1 MKKKIISTVL
11 AATITFGVGHRVFSA
26 PLTDDQKQQ
35 MEQSQDKYSDINSK
49 IRELEDKI
57 DNLSAKIEPLFFQV
71 DKNKEEISKTEES
84 ISNVKVQIEESKKK
98 IEKQQEVLG
107 KRIRAT
113 YKSGGQA
120 NYLTALLDSNGVS
133 DFLLKIQAVSK
144 VMGMDKQVIDELTS
158 EKVKLD
164 NQVKELEDKTKKL
177 NELNSETKSKI
188 DELNKMKTEQ
198 EGAIKDMKDEQEKV
212 VGELAPLER
221 QLMEPWTSK
230 INSNSSVNDLNQ
242 AVTALRGLRNQIKTP
257 EVDKE
262 AVEAIEK
269 AKELIETKKSEEAA
283 SSAAN
288 RGGDVNTTSNNSGS
302 SSSSS
307 NGSSQSSNGGNKVNS
322 NEGNKVTPPS
332 QGAASSVVSYAYQFI
347 GRPYVFG
354 ATGPDSFDCS
364 GFTSYVYRHAV
375 GREIT
380 RTTYSQINQGR
391 AVSRDQLQP
400 GDLVFTNGVGH
411 VGIYVGG
418 GQMIHA
424 ARPGVG
430 VIVGPI
436 YNFSSARRIL

>member
-11 AATITFGVGHRVFSA
+11 AATMTFGVGHSVFA
-26 PLTDDQKQQ
+26 TPLTDDQKQQ
-35 MEQSQDKYSDINSK
+35 MEHNQDKYADINSK

-57 DNLSAKIEPLFFQV
+57 DGLSAKIEPLFFQV
-71 DKNKEEISKTEES
+71 EKNKEEISKTEES
-84 ISNVKVQIEESKKK
+84 ISTVKVQIEESKKK

-107 KRIRAT
+107 QRIRAT

-120 NYLTALLDSNGVS
+120 NYLTALLDSNGIG
-133 DFLLKIQAVSK
+133 DFLSRVQAISK

-158 EKVKLD
+158 EKEKLD
-164 NQVKELEDKTKKL
+164 SEVKELQDKTTEL
-177 NELNSETKSKI
+177 NKLNSETQSKI
-188 DELNKMKTEQ
+188 DELNKMKAEQ
-198 EGAIKDMKDEQEKV
+198 EGVIKDMKAEQEKV

-221 QLMEPWTSK
+221 QLMEPLTSK
-230 INSNSSVNDLNQ
+230 INSNSSLNDLNQ

-257 EVDKE
+257 EVDAE
-262 AVEAIEK
+262 AVQAIEK
-269 AKELIETKKSEEAA
+269 AKDLIETKKAEEAV
-283 SSAAN
+283 SSAPN
-288 RGGDVNTTSNNSGS
+288 RGGDVNTGGS
-302 SSSSS
+302 SSSAS
-307 NGSSQSSNGGNKVNS
+307 NGSSSSNSGSTVA
-322 NEGNKVTPPS
+322 PPS
-332 QGAASSVVSYAYQFI
+332 EGAASAVVSYAYQFI

-354 ATGPDSFDCS
+354 ATGPDTFDCS
-364 GFTSYVYRHAV
+364 GFTSYVYRNAV

-380 RTTYSQINQGR
+380 RTTYTQINQGR
-391 AVSRDQLQP
+391 PVSRDQLQP

>member
-11 AATITFGVGHRVFSA
+11 AATMTFGVGHSVFA
-26 PLTDDQKQQ
+26 TPLTDDQKQQ
-35 MEQSQDKYSDINSK
+35 MEQSQDKYADINSK

-57 DNLSAKIEPLFFQV
+57 DGLSAKIEPLFFQV
-71 DKNKEEISKTEES
+71 EKNKEEISKTEES
-84 ISNVKVQIEESKKK
+84 ISTVKVQIEESKKK

-107 KRIRAT
+107 QRIRAT

-120 NYLTALLDSNGVS
+120 NYLTALLDSNGIG
-133 DFLLKIQAVSK
+133 DFLSRVQAISK

-158 EKVKLD
+158 EKEKLD
-164 NQVKELEDKTKKL
+164 SQVKELEDKTAEL
-177 NELNSETKSKI
+177 NKLNSETQSKI
-188 DELNKMKTEQ
+188 DELNKMKSEQ
-198 EGAIKDMKDEQEKV
+198 EVAIKDMKSEQEKV

-221 QLMEPWTSK
+221 QLIEPWTSK
-230 INSNSSVNDLNQ
+230 INSNSSINDLNQ

-257 EVDKE
+257 EVDAE
-262 AVEAIEK
+262 AVQAIEK
-269 AKELIETKKSEEAA
+269 AKDLIETKKAEEAV
-283 SSAAN
+283 SSAPN
-288 RGGDVNTTSNNSGS
+288 RGGDVNTSGSSSNSGS
-302 SSSSS
+302 SSSS
-307 NGSSQSSNGGNKVNS
+307 NGGSTVA
-322 NEGNKVTPPS
+322 PPS
-332 QGAASSVVSYAYQFI
+332 SGAASAVVSYAYQFI

-364 GFTSYVYRHAV
+364 GFTSYVYRNAV

-391 AVSRDQLQP
+391 PVSRDQLQP

>member
-11 AATITFGVGHRVFSA
+11 AATMTFGVGHSVFA
-26 PLTDDQKQQ
+26 TPLTDDQKQQ
-35 MEQSQDKYSDINSK
+35 MEHNQDKYADINSK

-57 DNLSAKIEPLFFQV
+57 DGLSAKIEPLFFQV
-71 DKNKEEISKTEES
+71 EKNKEEISKTEES
-84 ISNVKVQIEESKKK
+84 ISTVKVQIEESKKK

-107 KRIRAT
+107 QRIRAT

-120 NYLTALLDSNGVS
+120 NYLTALLDSNGIG
-133 DFLLKIQAVSK
+133 DFLSRVQAISK

-158 EKVKLD
+158 EKEKLD
-164 NQVKELEDKTKKL
+164 SEVKELQDKTTEL
-177 NELNSETKSKI
+177 NKLNSETQSKI
-188 DELNKMKTEQ
+188 DELNKMKAEQ
-198 EGAIKDMKDEQEKV
+198 EGVIKDMKAEQEKV

-230 INSNSSVNDLNQ
+230 INSNSSLNDLNQ

-257 EVDKE
+257 EVDAE
-262 AVEAIEK
+262 AVQAIEK
-269 AKELIETKKSEEAA
+269 AKDLIETKKAEEAV
-283 SSAAN
+283 SSAPN
-288 RGGDVNTTSNNSGS
+288 RGGDVNTGGS
-302 SSSSS
+302 SSSAS
-307 NGSSQSSNGGNKVNS
+307 NGSSSSNSGSTVA
-322 NEGNKVTPPS
+322 PPS
-332 QGAASSVVSYAYQFI
+332 EGAASAVVSYAYQFI

-364 GFTSYVYRHAV
+364 GFTSYVYRNAV

-380 RTTYSQINQGR
+380 RTTYTQINQGR
-391 AVSRDQLQP
+391 PVSRDQLQP

>member
-11 AATITFGVGHRVFSA
+11 AATMTFGVGHSVFA
-26 PLTDDQKQQ
+26 TPLTDDQKQQ
-35 MEQSQDKYSDINSK
+35 MEQSQDKYADINSK

-57 DNLSAKIEPLFFQV
+57 DGLSAKIEPLFFQV
-71 DKNKEEISKTEES
+71 EKNKEEISKTEES
-84 ISNVKVQIEESKKK
+84 ISTVKVQIEESKKK

-107 KRIRAT
+107 QRIRAT

-120 NYLTALLDSNGVS
+120 NYLTALLDSNGIG
-133 DFLLKIQAVSK
+133 DFLSRVQAISK

-158 EKVKLD
+158 EKEKLD
-164 NQVKELEDKTKKL
+164 SQVKELEDKTVEL
-177 NELNSETKSKI
+177 NKLNSETQSKI
-188 DELNKMKTEQ
+188 DELNKMK
-198 EGAIKDMKDEQEKV
+198 AEQEKV

-221 QLMEPWTSK
+221 QLIEPWTSK

-257 EVDKE
+257 EVDAE
-262 AVEAIEK
+262 AVQAIEK
-269 AKELIETKKSEEAA
+269 AKDLIETKKAEEAV
-283 SSAAN
+283 SSAPN
-288 RGGDVNTTSNNSGS
+288 RGGDVNSGGS
-302 SSSSS
+302 SSSTS
-307 NGSSQSSNGGNKVNS
+307 NGSSSSNSGSTVA
-322 NEGNKVTPPS
+322 PPS
-332 QGAASSVVSYAYQFI
+332 EGAASAVVSYAYQFI

-364 GFTSYVYRHAV
+364 GFTSYVYRNAV

-380 RTTYSQINQGR
+380 RTTYTQINQGR
-391 AVSRDQLQP
+391 PVSRDQLQP

-418 GQMIHA
+418 GNMIHA

>member
-11 AATITFGVGHRVFSA
+11 AATMTFGVGHSVFA
-26 PLTDDQKQQ
+26 TPLTDDQKQQ
-35 MEQSQDKYSDINSK
+35 MEHNQDKYADINSK

-57 DNLSAKIEPLFFQV
+57 DGLSAKIEPLFFQV
-71 DKNKEEISKTEES
+71 EKNKEEISKTEES
-84 ISNVKVQIEESKKK
+84 ISTVKVQIEESKKK

-107 KRIRAT
+107 QRIRAT

-120 NYLTALLDSNGVS
+120 NYLTALLDSNGIG
-133 DFLLKIQAVSK
+133 DFLSRVQAISK

-158 EKVKLD
+158 EKEKLD
-164 NQVKELEDKTKKL
+164 SEVKELQDKTTEL
-177 NELNSETKSKI
+177 NKLNSETQSKI
-188 DELNKMKTEQ
+188 DELNKMKAEQ
-198 EGAIKDMKDEQEKV
+198 EGVIKDMKAEQEKV

-230 INSNSSVNDLNQ
+230 INSNSSLNDLNQ

-257 EVDKE
+257 EVDAE
-262 AVEAIEK
+262 AVQAIEK
-269 AKELIETKKSEEAA
+269 AKDLIETKKAEEAV
-283 SSAAN
+283 SSTPN
-288 RGGDVNTTSNNSGS
+288 RGGDVNSGGS
-302 SSSSS
+302 SSSTS
-307 NGSSQSSNGGNKVNS
+307 NGSSSSNSGSTVA
-322 NEGNKVTPPS
+322 PPS
-332 QGAASSVVSYAYQFI
+332 EGAASAVVSYAYQFI

-354 ATGPDSFDCS
+354 ATGPDTFDCS
-364 GFTSYVYRHAV
+364 GFTSYVYRNAV

-380 RTTYSQINQGR
+380 RTTYTQINQGR
-391 AVSRDQLQP
+391 PVSRDQLQP
-400 GDLVFTNGVGH
+400 GDLVFTNGVEH

>member
-11 AATITFGVGHRVFSA
+11 AATMTFGVGHSVFA
-26 PLTDDQKQQ
+26 TPLTDDQKQQ
-35 MEQSQDKYSDINSK
+35 MEQGQDKYADINSK

-57 DNLSAKIEPLFFQV
+57 DGLSAKIEPLFFQV
-71 DKNKEEISKTEES
+71 EKNKEEMAKTEES
-84 ISNVKVQIEESKKK
+84 ISTVKGQIEESKKK

-107 KRIRAT
+107 QRIRAT

-120 NYLTALLDSNGVS
+120 NYLTALLDSNGIG
-133 DFLLKIQAVSK
+133 DFLSRVQAISK

-158 EKVKLD
+158 EKEKLD
-164 NQVKELEDKTKKL
+164 SQVKELEDKTAEL
-177 NELNSETKSKI
+177 NKLNSETQSKI
-188 DELNKMKTEQ
+188 DELNKMKAEQ
-198 EGAIKDMKDEQEKV
+198 EGVIKDMKAEQEKV

-230 INSNSSVNDLNQ
+230 INSNSSINDLNQ

-257 EVDKE
+257 EVDAE
-262 AVEAIEK
+262 AVQAIEK
-269 AKELIETKKSEEAA
+269 AKDLIETKKAEEAV
-283 SSAAN
+283 SSAPN
-288 RGGDVNTTSNNSGS
+288 RGGDVNTGGS

-307 NGSSQSSNGGNKVNS
+307 NGSSSSNSGGSTVA
-322 NEGNKVTPPS
+322 PPS
-332 QGAASSVVSYAYQFI
+332 EGAASAVVSYAYQFI

-364 GFTSYVYRHAV
+364 GFTSYVYRNAV

-391 AVSRDQLQP
+391 PVSRDQLQP
-400 GDLVFTNGVGH
+400 GDLVFTNGVEH

-436 YNFSSARRIL
+436 YNYSSARRIL

>member
-11 AATITFGVGHRVFSA
+11 AATMTFGVGHSVFA
-26 PLTDDQKQQ
+26 TPLTDDQKQQ
-35 MEQSQDKYSDINSK
+35 MEQSQDKYADINSK

-57 DNLSAKIEPLFFQV
+57 DGLSAKIEPLFFQV
-71 DKNKEEISKTEES
+71 EKNKEEIAKTEES
-84 ISNVKVQIEESKKK
+84 ISTVKGQIEESKKK

-107 KRIRAT
+107 QRIRAT

-120 NYLTALLDSNGVS
+120 SYLTALLDSNGIG
-133 DFLLKIQAVSK
+133 DFLSKAQAISK

-158 EKVKLD
+158 EKEKLD
-164 NQVKELEDKTKKL
+164 SQVKELEDKTAEL
-177 NELNSETKSKI
+177 NKLNSETQSKI
-188 DELNKMKTEQ
+188 DELNKMKSEQ
-198 EGAIKDMKDEQEKV
+198 EVAIKDMKSEQEKV

-221 QLMEPWTSK
+221 QLIEPWTSK
-230 INSNSSVNDLNQ
+230 INSNSSINDLNQ

-257 EVDKE
+257 EVDAE
-262 AVEAIEK
+262 AVQAIEK
-269 AKELIETKKSEEAA
+269 AKDLIETKKAQEAV
-283 SSAAN
+283 SSAPN
-288 RGGDVNTTSNNSGS
+288 RGGDVNTGGSSSNSGS
-302 SSSSS
+302 SSSS
-307 NGSSQSSNGGNKVNS
+307 NGGSTVA
-322 NEGNKVTPPS
+322 PPS
-332 QGAASSVVSYAYQFI
+332 SGAASAVVSYAYQFI

-364 GFTSYVYRHAV
+364 GFTSYVYRNAV

-391 AVSRDQLQP
+391 PVSRDQLQP

>member
-11 AATITFGVGHRVFSA
+11 AATMTFGVGHSVFA
-26 PLTDDQKQQ
+26 TPLTDDQKQQ
-35 MEQSQDKYSDINSK
+35 MEQSQDKYADINSK

-57 DNLSAKIEPLFFQV
+57 DGLSAKIEPLFFQV
-71 DKNKEEISKTEES
+71 EKNKEEISKTEES
-84 ISNVKVQIEESKKK
+84 ISTVKVQIEESKKK

-107 KRIRAT
+107 QRIRAT

-120 NYLTALLDSNGVS
+120 NYLTALLDSNGIG
-133 DFLLKIQAVSK
+133 DFLSRVQAISK

-158 EKVKLD
+158 EKEKLD
-164 NQVKELEDKTKKL
+164 SQVKELEDKTAEL
-177 NELNSETKSKI
+177 NKLNSETQSKI
-188 DELNKMKTEQ
+188 DELNKMKSEQ
-198 EGAIKDMKDEQEKV
+198 EGAIKDMKAEQEKV

-221 QLMEPWTSK
+221 QLIEPWTSK

-257 EVDKE
+257 EVDSE
-262 AVEAIEK
+262 AVQAIEK
-269 AKELIETKKSEEAA
+269 AKDLIETKKAEEAV
-283 SSAAN
+283 SSAPN
-288 RGGDVNTTSNNSGS
+288 RGGDVNSGGS
-302 SSSSS
+302 SSSNS
-307 NGSSQSSNGGNKVNS
+307 GSTVA
-322 NEGNKVTPPS
+322 PPS
-332 QGAASSVVSYAYQFI
+332 EGAASAVVSYAYQFI

-364 GFTSYVYRHAV
+364 GFTSYVYRNAV

-380 RTTYSQINQGR
+380 RTTYTQINQGR
-391 AVSRDQLQP
+391 PVSRDQLQP

>member
-11 AATITFGVGHRVFSA
+11 AATMTFGVGHSVFA
-26 PLTDDQKQQ
+26 TPLTDDQKQQ
-35 MEQSQDKYSDINSK
+35 MEHNQDKYADINSK

-57 DNLSAKIEPLFFQV
+57 DGLSAKIEPLFFQV
-71 DKNKEEISKTEES
+71 EKNKEEISKTEES
-84 ISNVKVQIEESKKK
+84 ISTVKVQIEESKKK

-107 KRIRAT
+107 QRIRAT

-120 NYLTALLDSNGVS
+120 NYLTALLDSNGIG
-133 DFLLKIQAVSK
+133 DFLSRVQAISK

-158 EKVKLD
+158 EKEKLD
-164 NQVKELEDKTKKL
+164 SEVKELQDKTTEL
-177 NELNSETKSKI
+177 NKLNSETQSKI
-188 DELNKMKTEQ
+188 DELNKMKAEQ
-198 EGAIKDMKDEQEKV
+198 EGVIKDMKAEQEKV
-212 VGELAPLER
+212 VGELAPLEK
-221 QLMEPWTSK
+221 QLIEPWTSK
-230 INSNSSVNDLNQ
+230 INSNSSLNDLNQ

-257 EVDKE
+257 EVDAE
-262 AVEAIEK
+262 AVQAIEK
-269 AKELIETKKSEEAA
+269 AKDLIETKKAEEAV
-283 SSAAN
+283 SSAPN
-288 RGGDVNTTSNNSGS
+288 RGGDVNSGGSASSTSNGS
-302 SSSSS
+302 SSSNS
-307 NGSSQSSNGGNKVNS
+307 GSTVA
-322 NEGNKVTPPS
+322 PPS
-332 QGAASSVVSYAYQFI
+332 EGAASAVVSYAYQFI

-354 ATGPDSFDCS
+354 ATGPDTFDCS
-364 GFTSYVYRHAV
+364 GFTSYVYRNAV

-391 AVSRDQLQP
+391 PVSRDQLQP

>member
-11 AATITFGVGHRVFSA
+11 AATMTFGVGHSVFA
-26 PLTDDQKQQ
+26 TPLTDDQKQQ
-35 MEQSQDKYSDINSK
+35 MEQGQDKYADINSK

-57 DNLSAKIEPLFFQV
+57 DGLSAKIEPLFFQV
-71 DKNKEEISKTEES
+71 EKNKEEIAKTEES
-84 ISNVKVQIEESKKK
+84 ISTVKGQIEESKKK

-107 KRIRAT
+107 QRIRAT

-120 NYLTALLDSNGVS
+120 NYLTALLDSNGIG
-133 DFLLKIQAVSK
+133 DFLSRVQAISK

-158 EKVKLD
+158 EKEKLD
-164 NQVKELEDKTKKL
+164 SQVKELEDKTAEL
-177 NELNSETKSKI
+177 NKLNSETQSKI
-188 DELNKMKTEQ
+188 DELNKMKAEQ
-198 EGAIKDMKDEQEKV
+198 EGVIKDMKAEQEKV

-230 INSNSSVNDLNQ
+230 INSNSSINDLNQ

-257 EVDKE
+257 EVDAE
-262 AVEAIEK
+262 AVQAIEK
-269 AKELIETKKSEEAA
+269 AKDLIETKKAEEAV
-283 SSAAN
+283 SSAPN
-288 RGGDVNTTSNNSGS
+288 RGGDVNTGGS
-302 SSSSS
+302 SSSAS
-307 NGSSQSSNGGNKVNS
+307 NGSSSSNSGGSTVA
-322 NEGNKVTPPS
+322 PPS
-332 QGAASSVVSYAYQFI
+332 EGAASAVVSYAYQFI

-364 GFTSYVYRHAV
+364 GFTSYVYRNAV

-391 AVSRDQLQP
+391 PVSRDQLQP
-400 GDLVFTNGVGH
+400 GDLVFTNGVEH

-436 YNFSSARRIL
+436 YNYSSARRIL

>member
-11 AATITFGVGHRVFSA
+11 AATMTFGVGHSVFA
-26 PLTDDQKQQ
+26 TPLTDDQKQQ
-35 MEQSQDKYSDINSK
+35 MEHNQDKYADINSK

-57 DNLSAKIEPLFFQV
+57 DGLSAKIEPLFFQV
-71 DKNKEEISKTEES
+71 EKNKEEISKTEES
-84 ISNVKVQIEESKKK
+84 ISTVKVQIEESKKK

-107 KRIRAT
+107 QRIRAT

-120 NYLTALLDSNGVS
+120 NYLTALLDSNGIG
-133 DFLLKIQAVSK
+133 DFLSRVQAISK

-158 EKVKLD
+158 EKEKLD
-164 NQVKELEDKTKKL
+164 SEVKELQDKTTEL
-177 NELNSETKSKI
+177 NKLNSETQSKI
-188 DELNKMKTEQ
+188 DELNKMKAEQ
-198 EGAIKDMKDEQEKV
+198 EGVIKDMKAEQEKV

-230 INSNSSVNDLNQ
+230 INSNSSLNDLNQ

-257 EVDKE
+257 EVDAE
-262 AVEAIEK
+262 AVQAIEK
-269 AKELIETKKSEEAA
+269 AKDLIETKKAEEAV
-283 SSAAN
+283 SSAPN
-288 RGGDVNTTSNNSGS
+288 RGGDVNTGGS
-302 SSSSS
+302 SSSAS
-307 NGSSQSSNGGNKVNS
+307 NGSSSSNSGSTVA
-322 NEGNKVTPPS
+322 PPS
-332 QGAASSVVSYAYQFI
+332 EGAASAVVSYAYQFI

-354 ATGPDSFDCS
+354 ATGPDTFDCS
-364 GFTSYVYRHAV
+364 GFTSYVYRNTV
-375 GREIT
+375 GWEIT
-380 RTTYSQINQGR
+380 RTTYTLINQGR
-391 AVSRDQLQP
+391 PVSRDQLQP

>member
-11 AATITFGVGHRVFSA
+11 AATMTFGVGHSVFA
-26 PLTDDQKQQ
+26 TPLTDDQKQQ
-35 MEQSQDKYSDINSK
+35 MEHNQDKYADINSK

-57 DNLSAKIEPLFFQV
+57 DGLSAKIEPLFFQV
-71 DKNKEEISKTEES
+71 EKNKEEISKTEES
-84 ISNVKVQIEESKKK
+84 ISTVKVQIEESKKK

-107 KRIRAT
+107 QRIRAT

-120 NYLTALLDSNGVS
+120 NYLTALLDSNGIG
-133 DFLLKIQAVSK
+133 DFLSRVQAISK

-158 EKVKLD
+158 EKEKLD
-164 NQVKELEDKTKKL
+164 SEVKELQDKTTEL
-177 NELNSETKSKI
+177 NKLNSETQSKI
-188 DELNKMKTEQ
+188 DELNKMKAEQ
-198 EGAIKDMKDEQEKV
+198 EGVIKDMKAEQEKV

-230 INSNSSVNDLNQ
+230 INSNSSLNDLNQ

-257 EVDKE
+257 EVDAE
-262 AVEAIEK
+262 AVQAIEK
-269 AKELIETKKSEEAA
+269 AKDLIETKKAEEAV
-283 SSAAN
+283 SSAPN
-288 RGGDVNTTSNNSGS
+288 RGGDVNTGGS
-302 SSSSS
+302 SSSAS
-307 NGSSQSSNGGNKVNS
+307 NGSLSSNSGSTVA
-322 NEGNKVTPPS
+322 PPS
-332 QGAASSVVSYAYQFI
+332 EGAASAVVSYAYQFI

-354 ATGPDSFDCS
+354 ATGPDTFDCS
-364 GFTSYVYRHAV
+364 GFTSYVYRNAV

-380 RTTYSQINQGR
+380 RTTYTQINQGR
-391 AVSRDQLQP
+391 PVSRDQLQP
-400 GDLVFTNGVGH
+400 GDLVFTNGVEH

>member
-11 AATITFGVGHRVFSA
+11 AATMTFGVGHSVFA
-26 PLTDDQKQQ
+26 TPLTDDQKQQ
-35 MEQSQDKYSDINSK
+35 MEQGQDKYADINSK

-57 DNLSAKIEPLFFQV
+57 DGLSAKIEPLFFQV
-71 DKNKEEISKTEES
+71 EKNKEEIAKTEES
-84 ISNVKVQIEESKKK
+84 ISTVKGQIEESKKK

-107 KRIRAT
+107 QRIRAT

-120 NYLTALLDSNGVS
+120 NYLTALLDSNGIG
-133 DFLLKIQAVSK
+133 DFLSRVQAISK

-158 EKVKLD
+158 EKEKLD
-164 NQVKELEDKTKKL
+164 SQVKELEDKTAEL
-177 NELNSETKSKI
+177 NKLNSETQSKI
-188 DELNKMKTEQ
+188 DELNKMKAEQ
-198 EGAIKDMKDEQEKV
+198 EGVIKDMKAEQEKV

-221 QLMEPWTSK
+221 QLIEPWTSK

-257 EVDKE
+257 EVDAE
-262 AVEAIEK
+262 AVQAIEK
-269 AKELIETKKSEEAA
+269 AKDLIETKKAEEAV
-283 SSAAN
+283 SSAPN
-288 RGGDVNTTSNNSGS
+288 RGGDVNTGGS
-302 SSSSS
+302 SSSAS
-307 NGSSQSSNGGNKVNS
+307 NGSSSSNSGGSTVA
-322 NEGNKVTPPS
+322 PPS
-332 QGAASSVVSYAYQFI
+332 EGAASAVVSYAYQFI

-364 GFTSYVYRHAV
+364 GFTSYVYRNAV

-391 AVSRDQLQP
+391 PVSRDQLQP
-400 GDLVFTNGVGH
+400 GDLVFTNGVEH

>member
-11 AATITFGVGHRVFSA
+11 AATMTFGVGHSVLA
-26 PLTDDQKQQ
+26 TPLTDDQKQQ
-35 MEQSQDKYSDINSK
+35 MEQSQDKYADINSK

-57 DNLSAKIEPLFFQV
+57 DGLSAKIEPLFFQV
-71 DKNKEEISKTEES
+71 EKNKEEIAKTEES
-84 ISNVKVQIEESKKK
+84 ISTVKVQIEESKKK

-107 KRIRAT
+107 QRIRAT

-120 NYLTALLDSNGVS
+120 NYLTALLDSNGIG
-133 DFLLKIQAVSK
+133 DFLSRVQAISK

-158 EKVKLD
+158 EKEKLD
-164 NQVKELEDKTKKL
+164 SQVKELEDKTAEINK
-177 NELNSETKSKI
+177 LNSETESKI
-188 DELNKMKTEQ
+188 DELNKMKAEQ
-198 EGAIKDMKDEQEKV
+198 EGVIKDMKAEQEKV

-221 QLMEPWTSK
+221 QLIEPWTSK
-230 INSNSSVNDLNQ
+230 INSNSSINDLNQ
-242 AVTALRGLRNQIKTP
+242 AVTALRGLRNQIKTT
-257 EVDKE
+257 EVDAE
-262 AVEAIEK
+262 AVQAIEK
-269 AKELIETKKSEEAA
+269 AKDLIETKKAEEAV
-283 SSAAN
+283 SSAPN
-288 RGGDVNTTSNNSGS
+288 RGGDVNTGGS
-302 SSSSS
+302 SSSAS
-307 NGSSQSSNGGNKVNS
+307 NGSSSSNSGSTVA
-322 NEGNKVTPPS
+322 PPS
-332 QGAASSVVSYAYQFI
+332 EGAASAVVSYAYQFI

-364 GFTSYVYRHAV
+364 GFTSYVYRNAV

-391 AVSRDQLQP
+391 PVSRDQLQP
-400 GDLVFTNGVGH
+400 GDLIFTNGVEH

-436 YNFSSARRIL
+436 YHFSSARRIL

>member
-11 AATITFGVGHRVFSA
+11 AATMTFGVGHSVFA
-26 PLTDDQKQQ
+26 TPLTDDQKQQ
-35 MEQSQDKYSDINSK
+35 MEQGQDKYADINSK

-57 DNLSAKIEPLFFQV
+57 DGLSAKIEPLFFQV
-71 DKNKEEISKTEES
+71 EKNKEEIAKTEES
-84 ISNVKVQIEESKKK
+84 ISTVKGQIEESKKK

-107 KRIRAT
+107 QRIRAT

-120 NYLTALLDSNGVS
+120 NYLTALLDSNGIG
-133 DFLLKIQAVSK
+133 DFLSRVQAISK

-158 EKVKLD
+158 EKEKLD
-164 NQVKELEDKTKKL
+164 SQVKELEDKTAEL
-177 NELNSETKSKI
+177 NKLNSETQSKI
-188 DELNKMKTEQ
+188 DELNKMKAEQ
-198 EGAIKDMKDEQEKV
+198 EGVIKDMKAEQEKV

-230 INSNSSVNDLNQ
+230 INSNSSINDLNQ

-257 EVDKE
+257 EVDAE
-262 AVEAIEK
+262 AVQAIEK
-269 AKELIETKKSEEAA
+269 AKDLIETKKAEEAV
-283 SSAAN
+283 SSAPN
-288 RGGDVNTTSNNSGS
+288 RGGNVNTGGS
-302 SSSSS
+302 SSSAS
-307 NGSSQSSNGGNKVNS
+307 NGSSSSNSGGSTVA
-322 NEGNKVTPPS
+322 PPS
-332 QGAASSVVSYAYQFI
+332 EGAASAVVSYAYQFI

-364 GFTSYVYRHAV
+364 GFTSYVYRNAV

-391 AVSRDQLQP
+391 PVSRDQLQP
-400 GDLVFTNGVGH
+400 GDLVFTNGVEH

-436 YNFSSARRIL
+436 YNYSSARRIL

>member
-11 AATITFGVGHRVFSA
+11 AATMTFGVGHSVFA
-26 PLTDDQKQQ
+26 TPLTDDQKQQ
-35 MEQSQDKYSDINSK
+35 MEHNQDKYADINSK

-57 DNLSAKIEPLFFQV
+57 DGLSAKIEPLFFQV
-71 DKNKEEISKTEES
+71 EKNKEEISKTEES
-84 ISNVKVQIEESKKK
+84 ISTVKVQIEESKKK

-107 KRIRAT
+107 QRIRAT

-120 NYLTALLDSNGVS
+120 NYLTALLDSNGIG
-133 DFLLKIQAVSK
+133 DFLSRVQAISK

-158 EKVKLD
+158 EKEKLD
-164 NQVKELEDKTKKL
+164 SEVKELQDKTTEL
-177 NELNSETKSKI
+177 NKLNSETQSKI
-188 DELNKMKTEQ
+188 DELNKMKAEQ
-198 EGAIKDMKDEQEKV
+198 EGVIKDMKAEQEKV

-230 INSNSSVNDLNQ
+230 INSNSSLNDLNQ

-257 EVDKE
+257 EVDAE
-262 AVEAIEK
+262 AVQAIEK
-269 AKELIETKKSEEAA
+269 AKDLIETKKAEEAV
-283 SSAAN
+283 SSAPN
-288 RGGDVNTTSNNSGS
+288 RGGDVNTGGS
-302 SSSSS
+302 SSSAS
-307 NGSSQSSNGGNKVNS
+307 NGSSSSNSGSTVA
-322 NEGNKVTPPS
+322 PPS
-332 QGAASSVVSYAYQFI
+332 EGAASAVVSYAYQFI

-354 ATGPDSFDCS
+354 ATGPDTFDCS
-364 GFTSYVYRHAV
+364 GFTSYVYRNAV

-380 RTTYSQINQGR
+380 RITYTQINQGR
-391 AVSRDQLQP
+391 PVSRDQLQP
-400 GDLVFTNGVGH
+400 GDLVFTNGVEH

>member
-11 AATITFGVGHRVFSA
+11 AATMTFGVGHSVFA
-26 PLTDDQKQQ
+26 TPLTDDQKQQ
-35 MEQSQDKYSDINSK
+35 MEQSQDKYADINSK

-57 DNLSAKIEPLFFQV
+57 DGLSAKIEPLFFQV
-71 DKNKEEISKTEES
+71 EKNKEEIAKTEES
-84 ISNVKVQIEESKKK
+84 ISTVKGQIEESKKK

-107 KRIRAT
+107 QRIRAT

-120 NYLTALLDSNGVS
+120 SYLTALLDSNGIG
-133 DFLLKIQAVSK
+133 DFLSKVQAISK

-158 EKVKLD
+158 EKEKLD
-164 NQVKELEDKTKKL
+164 SQVKELEDKTAEL
-177 NELNSETKSKI
+177 NKLNSETQSKI
-188 DELNKMKTEQ
+188 DELNKMKSEQ
-198 EGAIKDMKDEQEKV
+198 EVAIKDMKSEQEKV

-221 QLMEPWTSK
+221 QLIEPWTSK
-230 INSNSSVNDLNQ
+230 INSNSSINDLNQ

-257 EVDKE
+257 EVDAE
-262 AVEAIEK
+262 AVQAIEK
-269 AKELIETKKSEEAA
+269 AKDLIETKKAQEAV
-283 SSAAN
+283 SSAPN
-288 RGGDVNTTSNNSGS
+288 RGGDVNTGGSSSNSGS
-302 SSSSS
+302 SSSS
-307 NGSSQSSNGGNKVNS
+307 NGGSTVA
-322 NEGNKVTPPS
+322 PPS
-332 QGAASSVVSYAYQFI
+332 SGAASAVVSYAYQFI

-364 GFTSYVYRHAV
+364 GFTSYVYRNAV

-391 AVSRDQLQP
+391 PVSRDQLQP

>member
-11 AATITFGVGHRVFSA
+11 AATMTFGVGHSVFA
-26 PLTDDQKQQ
+26 TPLTDDQKQQ
-35 MEQSQDKYSDINSK
+35 MEQSQDKYADINSK

-57 DNLSAKIEPLFFQV
+57 DGLSAKIEPLFFQV
-71 DKNKEEISKTEES
+71 EKNKEEISKTEES
-84 ISNVKVQIEESKKK
+84 ISTVKVQIEESKKK

-107 KRIRAT
+107 QRIRAT

-120 NYLTALLDSNGVS
+120 NYLTALLDSNGIG
-133 DFLLKIQAVSK
+133 DFLSRVQAISK

-158 EKVKLD
+158 EKEKLD
-164 NQVKELEDKTKKL
+164 SQVKELEDKTAEL
-177 NELNSETKSKI
+177 NKLNSETQSKI
-188 DELNKMKTEQ
+188 DELNKMKAEQ
-198 EGAIKDMKDEQEKV
+198 EGVIKDMKAEQEKV

-230 INSNSSVNDLNQ
+230 INSNSSINDLNQ

-257 EVDKE
+257 EVDAE
-262 AVEAIEK
+262 AVQAIEK
-269 AKELIETKKSEEAA
+269 AKDLIETKKAEEAV
-283 SSAAN
+283 SSAPN
-288 RGGDVNTTSNNSGS
+288 RGGDVNTGGS
-302 SSSSS
+302 SSSAS
-307 NGSSQSSNGGNKVNS
+307 NGSSSSNSGGSTVA
-322 NEGNKVTPPS
+322 PPS
-332 QGAASSVVSYAYQFI
+332 EGAASAVVSYAYQFI

-354 ATGPDSFDCS
+354 ATCPDSFDCS
-364 GFTSYVYRHAV
+364 GFTSYVYRNAV

-391 AVSRDQLQP
+391 PVSRDQLQP
-400 GDLVFTNGVGH
+400 GDLVFTNGVEH

-436 YNFSSARRIL
+436 YNYSSARRIL

>member
-11 AATITFGVGHRVFSA
+11 AATMTFGVGHSVFA
-26 PLTDDQKQQ
+26 TPLTDDQKQQ
-35 MEQSQDKYSDINSK
+35 MEQSQDKYADINSK

-57 DNLSAKIEPLFFQV
+57 DGLSAKIEPLFFQV
-71 DKNKEEISKTEES
+71 EKNKEEISKTEES
-84 ISNVKVQIEESKKK
+84 ISTVKVQIEESKKK

-107 KRIRAT
+107 QRIRAT

-120 NYLTALLDSNGVS
+120 NYLTALLDSNGIG
-133 DFLLKIQAVSK
+133 DFLSRVQAISK

-158 EKVKLD
+158 EKEKLD
-164 NQVKELEDKTKKL
+164 SQVKELEDKTAEL
-177 NELNSETKSKI
+177 NKLNSETQSKI
-188 DELNKMKTEQ
+188 DELNKMKAEQ
-198 EGAIKDMKDEQEKV
+198 EGAIKDMKAEQEKV

-221 QLMEPWTSK
+221 QLIEPWTSK

-257 EVDKE
+257 EVDAE
-262 AVEAIEK
+262 AVQAIEK
-269 AKELIETKKSEEAA
+269 AKDLIETKKAEEAV
-283 SSAAN
+283 SSAPN
-288 RGGDVNTTSNNSGS
+288 RGGDVNSGGS
-302 SSSSS
+302 SSSTS
-307 NGSSQSSNGGNKVNS
+307 GSTVA
-322 NEGNKVTPPS
+322 PPS
-332 QGAASSVVSYAYQFI
+332 EGAASAVVSYAYQFI

-364 GFTSYVYRHAV
+364 GFTSYVYRNAV

-380 RTTYSQINQGR
+380 RTTYTQINQGR
-391 AVSRDQLQP
+391 PVSRDQLQP

>member
-11 AATITFGVGHRVFSA
+11 AATMTFGVGHSVFA
-26 PLTDDQKQQ
+26 TPLTDDQKQQ
-35 MEQSQDKYSDINSK
+35 MEQSQDKYADINSK

-57 DNLSAKIEPLFFQV
+57 DGLSAKIEPLFFQV
-71 DKNKEEISKTEES
+71 EKNKEEIAKTEES
-84 ISNVKVQIEESKKK
+84 ISTVKVQIEESKKK

-107 KRIRAT
+107 QRIRAT

-120 NYLTALLDSNGVS
+120 NYLTTLLDSNGIG
-133 DFLLKIQAVSK
+133 DFLSRVQAISK

-158 EKVKLD
+158 EKEKLD
-164 NQVKELEDKTKKL
+164 SQVKELEDKTAEL
-177 NELNSETKSKI
+177 NKLNSETQSKI
-188 DELNKMKTEQ
+188 DELNKMKAEQ
-198 EGAIKDMKDEQEKV
+198 EGVIKDMKAEQEKV

-221 QLMEPWTSK
+221 QLIEPWTSK

-257 EVDKE
+257 EVDAE
-262 AVEAIEK
+262 AVQAIEK
-269 AKELIETKKSEEAA
+269 AKDLIETKKAEESV
-283 SSAAN
+283 SSAPN
-288 RGGDVNTTSNNSGS
+288 RGGDVNTGGS

-307 NGSSQSSNGGNKVNS
+307 NGSSSSNSGSTVA
-322 NEGNKVTPPS
+322 PPS
-332 QGAASSVVSYAYQFI
+332 EGAASAVVSYAYQFI

-364 GFTSYVYRHAV
+364 GFTSYVYRNAV

>member
-11 AATITFGVGHRVFSA
+11 AATMTFGVGHSVFA
-26 PLTDDQKQQ
+26 TPLTDDQKQQ
-35 MEQSQDKYSDINSK
+35 MEQGQDKYADINSK

-57 DNLSAKIEPLFFQV
+57 DGLSAKIEPLFFQV
-71 DKNKEEISKTEES
+71 EKNKEEIAKTEES
-84 ISNVKVQIEESKKK
+84 ISTVKGQIEESKKK

-107 KRIRAT
+107 QRIRAT

-120 NYLTALLDSNGVS
+120 SYLTALLDSNGIG
-133 DFLLKIQAVSK
+133 DLLSRVQAISK

-158 EKVKLD
+158 EKEKLD
-164 NQVKELEDKTKKL
+164 SQVKELEDKTSEL
-177 NELNSETKSKI
+177 NKLNSETQSKI
-188 DELNKMKTEQ
+188 DELNKMKAEQ
-198 EGAIKDMKDEQEKV
+198 EGVIKDMKAEQEKV

-221 QLMEPWTSK
+221 QLIEQWTSK
-230 INSNSSVNDLNQ
+230 INSNSSINDLNQ
-242 AVTALRGLRNQIKTP
+242 AMTALRGLRNQIKTP
-257 EVDKE
+257 EVDAE
-262 AVEAIEK
+262 AVQAIEK
-269 AKELIETKKSEEAA
+269 AKDLIETKKAEEAV
-283 SSAAN
+283 SSAPN
-288 RGGDVNTTSNNSGS
+288 RGGDVNTGGS
-302 SSSSS
+302 SSSAS
-307 NGSSQSSNGGNKVNS
+307 NGSSSSNSGSTVA
-322 NEGNKVTPPS
+322 PPS
-332 QGAASSVVSYAYQFI
+332 EGAASAVVSYAYQFI

-364 GFTSYVYRHAV
+364 GFTSYVYRNAV

-380 RTTYSQINQGR
+380 RTTYTQINQGR
-391 AVSRDQLQP
+391 PVSRDQLQP

>member
-11 AATITFGVGHRVFSA
+11 AATMTFGVGHSVFA
-26 PLTDDQKQQ
+26 TPLTDDQKQQ
-35 MEQSQDKYSDINSK
+35 MEQSQDKYADINSK

-57 DNLSAKIEPLFFQV
+57 DGLSAKIEPLFFQV
-71 DKNKEEISKTEES
+71 EKNKEEISKTEES
-84 ISNVKVQIEESKKK
+84 ISTVKVQIEESKKK

-107 KRIRAT
+107 QRIRAT

-120 NYLTALLDSNGVS
+120 NYLTALLDSNGIG
-133 DFLLKIQAVSK
+133 DFLSRVQAISK

-158 EKVKLD
+158 EKEKLD
-164 NQVKELEDKTKKL
+164 SQVKELEDKTAEL
-177 NELNSETKSKI
+177 NKLNSETQSKI
-188 DELNKMKTEQ
+188 DELNKMKAEQ
-198 EGAIKDMKDEQEKV
+198 EGAIKDMKAEQEKV

-221 QLMEPWTSK
+221 QLIETWTSK
-230 INSNSSVNDLNQ
+230 INSNSSINDLNQ

-257 EVDKE
+257 EVDAE
-262 AVEAIEK
+262 AVQAIEK
-269 AKELIETKKSEEAA
+269 AKDLIETKKAEEAV
-283 SSAAN
+283 SSAPN
-288 RGGDVNTTSNNSGS
+288 RGGDVNTGGSSSNSGS
-302 SSSSS
+302 SSSS
-307 NGSSQSSNGGNKVNS
+307 NGGSTVA
-322 NEGNKVTPPS
+322 PPS
-332 QGAASSVVSYAYQFI
+332 EGAASAVVSYAYQFI

-364 GFTSYVYRHAV
+364 GFTSYVYRNAV

-380 RTTYSQINQGR
+380 RITYSQINQGR
-391 AVSRDQLQP
+391 PVSRDQLQP

>member
-11 AATITFGVGHRVFSA
+11 AATMTFGVGHSVFA
-26 PLTDDQKQQ
+26 TPLTDDQKQQ
-35 MEQSQDKYSDINSK
+35 MEQGQDKYADINSK

-57 DNLSAKIEPLFFQV
+57 DGLSAKIEPLFFQV
-71 DKNKEEISKTEES
+71 EKNKEEMAKTEES
-84 ISNVKVQIEESKKK
+84 ISTVKGQIEESKKK

-107 KRIRAT
+107 QRIRAT

-120 NYLTALLDSNGVS
+120 NYLTALLDSNGIG
-133 DFLLKIQAVSK
+133 DFLSRVQAISK

-158 EKVKLD
+158 EKEKLD
-164 NQVKELEDKTKKL
+164 SQVKELEDKTAEL
-177 NELNSETKSKI
+177 NKLNSETQSKI
-188 DELNKMKTEQ
+188 DELNKMKAEQ
-198 EGAIKDMKDEQEKV
+198 EGVIKDMKAEQEKV

-230 INSNSSVNDLNQ
+230 INSNSSINDLNQ

-257 EVDKE
+257 EVDAE
-262 AVEAIEK
+262 AVQAIEK
-269 AKELIETKKSEEAA
+269 AKDLIETKKAEEAV
-283 SSAAN
+283 SSAPN
-288 RGGDVNTTSNNSGS
+288 RGGDVNTGGS
-302 SSSSS
+302 SSSAS
-307 NGSSQSSNGGNKVNS
+307 NGSSSSNSGGSTVA
-322 NEGNKVTPPS
+322 PPS
-332 QGAASSVVSYAYQFI
+332 EGAASAVVSYAYQFI

-364 GFTSYVYRHAV
+364 GFTSYVYRNAV

-391 AVSRDQLQP
+391 PVSRDQLQP
-400 GDLVFTNGVGH
+400 GDLVFTNGVEH

-436 YNFSSARRIL
+436 YNYSSARRIL

>member
-11 AATITFGVGHRVFSA
+11 AATMTFGVGHSVFA
-26 PLTDDQKQQ
+26 TPLTDDQKQQ
-35 MEQSQDKYSDINSK
+35 MEQGQDKYADINSK

-57 DNLSAKIEPLFFQV
+57 DGLSAKIEPLFFQV
-71 DKNKEEISKTEES
+71 EKNKEEIDKTEES
-84 ISNVKVQIEESKKK
+84 ISTVKGQIEESKKK

-107 KRIRAT
+107 QRIRAT

-120 NYLTALLDSNGVS
+120 NYLTALLDSNGIG
-133 DFLLKIQAVSK
+133 DFLSRVQAISK

-158 EKVKLD
+158 EKEKLD
-164 NQVKELEDKTKKL
+164 SQVKELEDKTAEL
-177 NELNSETKSKI
+177 NKLNSETQSKI
-188 DELNKMKTEQ
+188 DELNKMKAEQ
-198 EGAIKDMKDEQEKV
+198 EGVIKDMKAEQEKV

-230 INSNSSVNDLNQ
+230 INSNSSINDLNQ

-257 EVDKE
+257 EVDAE
-262 AVEAIEK
+262 AVQAIEK
-269 AKELIETKKSEEAA
+269 AKDLIETKKAEEAV
-283 SSAAN
+283 SSAPN
-288 RGGDVNTTSNNSGS
+288 RGGDVNTGGS
-302 SSSSS
+302 SSSAS
-307 NGSSQSSNGGNKVNS
+307 NGSSSSNSGGSTVA
-322 NEGNKVTPPS
+322 PPS
-332 QGAASSVVSYAYQFI
+332 EGAASAVVSYAYQFI

-364 GFTSYVYRHAV
+364 GFTSYVYRNAV

-391 AVSRDQLQP
+391 PVSRDQLQP
-400 GDLVFTNGVGH
+400 GDLVFTNGVEH

-436 YNFSSARRIL
+436 YNYSSARRIL

>member
-11 AATITFGVGHRVFSA
+11 AATMTFGVGHSVFA
-26 PLTDDQKQQ
+26 TPLTDDQKQQ
-35 MEQSQDKYSDINSK
+35 MEHNQDKYADINSK

-57 DNLSAKIEPLFFQV
+57 DGLSAKIEPLFFQV
-71 DKNKEEISKTEES
+71 EKNKEEISKTEES
-84 ISNVKVQIEESKKK
+84 ISTVKVQIEESKKK

-107 KRIRAT
+107 QRIRAT

-120 NYLTALLDSNGVS
+120 NYLTALLDSNGIG
-133 DFLLKIQAVSK
+133 DFLSRVQAISK

-158 EKVKLD
+158 EKEKLD
-164 NQVKELEDKTKKL
+164 SEVKELQDKTTEL
-177 NELNSETKSKI
+177 NKLNSETQSKI
-188 DELNKMKTEQ
+188 DELNKMKAEQ
-198 EGAIKDMKDEQEKV
+198 EGVIKDMKAEQEKV

-230 INSNSSVNDLNQ
+230 INSNSSLNDLNQ

-257 EVDKE
+257 EVDAE
-262 AVEAIEK
+262 AVQAIEK
-269 AKELIETKKSEEAA
+269 AKDLIETKKAEEAV
-283 SSAAN
+283 SSAPN
-288 RGGDVNTTSNNSGS
+288 RGGDVNTGGS
-302 SSSSS
+302 SSSAS
-307 NGSSQSSNGGNKVNS
+307 NGSSSSNSGSTVA
-322 NEGNKVTPPS
+322 PPS
-332 QGAASSVVSYAYQFI
+332 EGAASAVVSYAYQFI

-354 ATGPDSFDCS
+354 ATGPDTFDCS
-364 GFTSYVYRHAV
+364 GFTSYVYRNAV

-380 RTTYSQINQGR
+380 RTTYTQINQGR
-391 AVSRDQLQP
+391 PVSRDQLQP
-400 GDLVFTNGVGH
+400 GDLVFTNGVEH

>member
-11 AATITFGVGHRVFSA
+11 AATMTFGVGHSVFA
-26 PLTDDQKQQ
+26 TPLTDDQKQQ
-35 MEQSQDKYSDINSK
+35 MEQSQDKYADINSK

-57 DNLSAKIEPLFFQV
+57 DGLSAKIEPLFFQV
-71 DKNKEEISKTEES
+71 EKNKEEIAKTEES
-84 ISNVKVQIEESKKK
+84 ISTVKGQIEESKKK

-107 KRIRAT
+107 QRIRAT

-120 NYLTALLDSNGVS
+120 SYLTALLDSNGIG
-133 DFLLKIQAVSK
+133 DFLSKAQAISK

-158 EKVKLD
+158 EKEKLD
-164 NQVKELEDKTKKL
+164 SQVKELEDKTAEL
-177 NELNSETKSKI
+177 NKLNSETQSKI
-188 DELNKMKTEQ
+188 DELNKMKSEQ
-198 EGAIKDMKDEQEKV
+198 EVAIKDMKSEQEKV

-221 QLMEPWTSK
+221 QLIETWTSK
-230 INSNSSVNDLNQ
+230 INSNSSINDLNQ

-257 EVDKE
+257 EVDAE
-262 AVEAIEK
+262 AVQAIEK
-269 AKELIETKKSEEAA
+269 AKDLIETKKAEEAV
-283 SSAAN
+283 SSAPN
-288 RGGDVNTTSNNSGS
+288 RGGDVNTGGSSSNSGS
-302 SSSSS
+302 SSSS
-307 NGSSQSSNGGNKVNS
+307 NGGSPVA
-322 NEGNKVTPPS
+322 PPS
-332 QGAASSVVSYAYQFI
+332 SGAASAVVSYAYQFI

-364 GFTSYVYRHAV
+364 GFTSYVYRNAV

-391 AVSRDQLQP
+391 PVSRDQLQP

>member
-11 AATITFGVGHRVFSA
+11 AATMTFGVGHSVFA
-26 PLTDDQKQQ
+26 TPLTDDQKQQ
-35 MEQSQDKYSDINSK
+35 MEQSQDKYADINSK

-57 DNLSAKIEPLFFQV
+57 DGLSAKIEPLFFQV
-71 DKNKEEISKTEES
+71 EKNKEEISKTEES
-84 ISNVKVQIEESKKK
+84 ISTVKVQIEESKKK

-107 KRIRAT
+107 QRIRAT

-120 NYLTALLDSNGVS
+120 NYLTALLDSNGIG
-133 DFLLKIQAVSK
+133 DFLSRVQAISK

-158 EKVKLD
+158 EKEKLD
-164 NQVKELEDKTKKL
+164 SQVKELEDKTAEL
-177 NELNSETKSKI
+177 NKLNSETQSKI
-188 DELNKMKTEQ
+188 DELNKMKAEQ
-198 EGAIKDMKDEQEKV
+198 EGAIKDMKAEQEKV

-221 QLMEPWTSK
+221 QLIEPWTSK

-257 EVDKE
+257 EVDAE
-262 AVEAIEK
+262 AVQAIEK
-269 AKELIETKKSEEAA
+269 AKDLIETKKAEEAV
-283 SSAAN
+283 SSAPN
-288 RGGDVNTTSNNSGS
+288 RGGDVNSGGS
-302 SSSSS
+302 SSSNS
-307 NGSSQSSNGGNKVNS
+307 GSTVA
-322 NEGNKVTPPS
+322 PPS
-332 QGAASSVVSYAYQFI
+332 EGAASAVVSYAYQFI

-364 GFTSYVYRHAV
+364 GFTSYVYRNAV

-380 RTTYSQINQGR
+380 RTTYTQINQGR
-391 AVSRDQLQP
+391 PVSRDQLQP